1 VYMAVFT
8 RLKRAC
14 RLIYTHDA
22 VSVCIYP
29 ALCSP
34 GLLQGLNIA
43 TPKPLLIKP
52 IKVIAAVINIAIL
65 CYLCCCCYRASAI
78 VAALGGRGQ

>member
-1 VYMAVFT
+1 MAVFT
-8 RLKRAC
+8 HLKRAC
-14 RLIYTHDA
+14 RSIYTHDA
-22 VSVCIYP
+22 VSVCIHP

-43 TPKPLLIKP
+43 TPKPLPIEP
-52 IKVIAAVINIAIL
+52 IKVVAAVINIAIL
-65 CYLCCCCYRASAI
+65 SCLYCCCYRASAS

>member
-1 VYMAVFT
+1 MAVFT
-8 RLKRAC
+8 HPKRAC

-43 TPKPLLIKP
+43 TPKLLLIEP
-52 IKVIAAVINIAIL
+52 IEVIAAVIDIAIL
-65 CYLCCCCYRASAI
+65 SYLCCCCYRASAI